1 MHAWSPVEA
10 NYLEI
15 TNEVISSPLRRAH
28 AQVKIR
34 NPHLRSAR
42 VRVAFGGRGCDCIT
56 LQLERF
62 FHHQMWMSHP
72 ILLNA
77 PCHVFTA

>member
-1 MHAWSPVEA
+1 MLGITLGYDAWSPVEA

-42 VRVAFGGRGCDCIT
+42 SALRSVAVDAI
-56 LQLERF
+56 
-62 FHHQMWMSHP
+62 
-72 ILLNA
+72 A
-77 PCHVFTA
+77 